1 MLQNSDEGDHVSACS
16 DIQNT
21 LYRLAW
27 GADRRDVDSLEAGFT
42 EDVTWIRELSPEHVE
57 VVEGR
62 DAIIARMKE
71 VWAKT
76 PAPNSKHM
84 ITNVLVQSETD
95 QEAEVTSYKTVI
107 RVVDGKPTVGS
118 TGWYRDFLVNESGT
132 WRVRKRVI
140 VQDA

>member
-1 MLQNSDEGDHVSACS
+1 MSASS

-42 EDVTWIRELSPEHVE
+42 EDVTWIRELSPEQVE

-62 DAIIARMKE
+62 DAIIARMKD
-71 VWAKT
+71 VWTKT
-76 PAPNSKHM
+76 PTPNSKHM
-84 ITNVLVQSETD
+84 ITNVLVQHETEH
-95 QEAEVTSYKTVI
+95 EAEVTSYKTVI

-132 WRVRKRVI
+132 WRVKKRVI

>member
-1 MLQNSDEGDHVSACS
+1 MSAS
-16 DIQNT
+16 IDIQNT

-27 GADRRDVDSLEAGFT
+27 GADRRDVGSLEAGFT
-42 EDVTWIRELSPEHVE
+42 ADVTWIRELSPERVE

-62 DAIIARMKE
+62 DAIIARMQD
-71 VWAKT
+71 VWSKSPT
-76 PAPNSKHM
+76 PNSKHM
-84 ITNVLVQSETD
+84 ITNILVHHETAD
-95 QEAEVTSYKTVI
+95 EAEVTSYKTVI

-132 WRVRKRVI
+132 WRVKKREI

>member
-1 MLQNSDEGDHVSACS
+1 MSAS
-16 DIQNT
+16 IDIQNT

-27 GADRRDVDSLEAGFT
+27 GADQRDVGSLEAGFT
-42 EDVTWIRELSPEHVE
+42 ADVTWIRELSPERVE

-62 DAIIARMKE
+62 DAIIARMQD
-71 VWAKT
+71 VWSKT
-76 PAPNSKHM
+76 PTPNSKHM
-84 ITNVLVQSETD
+84 ITNILVHRETAD
-95 QEAEVTSYKTVI
+95 EAEVTSYKTVI

-132 WRVRKRVI
+132 WRVKKREI